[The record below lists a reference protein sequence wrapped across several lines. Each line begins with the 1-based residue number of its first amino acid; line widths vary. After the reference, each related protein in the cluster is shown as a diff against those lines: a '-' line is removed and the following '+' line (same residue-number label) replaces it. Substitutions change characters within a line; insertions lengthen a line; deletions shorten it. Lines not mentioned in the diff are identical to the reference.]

1 MKKENKHGNEF
12 VNDDLVKFTYN
23 KEDKKSL
30 NKFRLF
36 SIVLIIIVASIFL
49 TCKNLKP

>member
-1 MKKENKHGNEF
+1 MKKENKHSNEF
-12 VNDDLVKFTYN
+12 VNDDLVKFTY